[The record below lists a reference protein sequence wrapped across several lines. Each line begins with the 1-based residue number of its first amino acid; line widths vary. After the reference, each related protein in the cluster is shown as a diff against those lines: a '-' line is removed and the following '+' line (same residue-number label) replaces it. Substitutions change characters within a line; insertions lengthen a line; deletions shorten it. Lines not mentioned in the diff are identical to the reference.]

1 MTTRADRR
9 MKISHKLVAILLVAV
24 VTTLLVATTAH
35 ADAGDAAEEW
45 SVWFCYYLGVC
56 QP

>member
-1 MTTRADRR
+1 MTTREDRR
-9 MKISHKLVAILLVAV
+9 MKKSHKLVAILLVAV

-45 SVWFCYYLGVC
+45 SVWVCGYLGVC
-56 QP
+56 

>member
-1 MTTRADRR
+1 MTTREDRR
-9 MKISHKLVAILLVAV
+9 MKESHKLVAVLLVAV

-45 SVWFCYYLGVC
+45 SWWVCGYLGVC
-56 QP
+56 

>member
-1 MTTRADRR
+1 MTTREDRS
-9 MKISHKLVAILLVAV
+9 MKKSHKLVAILLVVV

-45 SVWFCYYLGVC
+45 SVWVCGYLGVC
-56 QP
+56 